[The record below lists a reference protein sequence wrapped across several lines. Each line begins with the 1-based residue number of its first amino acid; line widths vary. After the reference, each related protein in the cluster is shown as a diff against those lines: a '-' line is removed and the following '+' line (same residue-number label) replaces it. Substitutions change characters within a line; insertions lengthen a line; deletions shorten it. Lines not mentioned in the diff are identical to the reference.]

1 MTEKE
6 SLQDLVDHALK
17 IASTDGQAVVQAR
30 EVLEHQIRISNSEID
45 IFKQWKYTVLEVFIA
60 IEGRIGTTEI
70 FNPTRKVVGSEL
82 ADLIKFVRSLQP
94 TPLFSGLQEDIQ
106 TPTKVDQLYD
116 KRIHD
121 FPDRAPDVVTAALN
135 QAKKAGAKRT
145 AGSFFFDETQNV
157 LETSQGFSGEYPA
170 SSFRITLRSFVDSE
184 SQGQGIVVGRMLGD
198 IENQI
203 TQAGH
208 ESGEIA
214 KLAVGGKQGKAGT
227 YDLVMHPT
235 VAADVLGSLA
245 EGANPLLL
253 MMGMSPLKDK
263 IGEKLAP
270 DVLNIWDDGRK
281 PNGLGSAPF
290 DFEGTPTQKS
300 PIFQQ
305 GVLQGVVHNASSARM
320 TQAKSTGNCQLVNF
334 GMGSKL
340 VVPAFSNVVFSE
352 GDSSFEELLEPQRPT
367 IYVTSDWY
375 MRYTNQLEGT
385 FSTIPRDGM
394 FLIEKGEIGQP
405 IQKLRIADNL
415 LRMYANIEALG
426 KTSRQVQWWEVAT
439 PTFIP
444 FVRVKD
450 VPMTAATQ

>member
-6 SLQDLVDHALK
+6 AFQDLVDYTLK
-17 IASTDGQAVVQAR
+17 TASADGQAVVRAR

-45 IFKQWKYTVLEVFIA
+45 IFKQWKYTVLEVFVA
-60 IEGRIGTTEI
+60 IEGRIGTTEV
-70 FNPTRKVVGSEL
+70 FNPTRKIVDKEIAG
-82 ADLIKFVRSLQP
+82 LIKFVRSLQP
-94 TPLFSGLQEDIQ
+94 TPLFSGLQENIQ

-135 QAKKAGAKRT
+135 QANKAGAKRT
-145 AGSFFFDETQNV
+145 AGSFFFDETTNL
-157 LETSQGFSGEYPA
+157 LETSQGFIGEYPA
-170 SSFRITLRSFVDSE
+170 SSYRITLRSFVDPE
-184 SQGQGIVVGRMLGD
+184 SQGQGIAVGRMLGD
-198 IENQI
+198 IENRI

-214 KLAVGGKQGKAGT
+214 KLAVGGKQGKAGV

-245 EGANPLLL
+245 EGANPLFL

-270 DVLNIWDDGRK
+270 EILNIWDDGRK

-320 TQAKSTGNCQLVNF
+320 AQTKSTGNCQLVSF
-334 GMGSKL
+334 GLGSKL
-340 VVPAFSNVVFSE
+340 VIPAFSNIVFKE
-352 GDSSFEELLEPQRPT
+352 GDASFEELLEPRKPT

-394 FLIEKGEIGQP
+394 FLIEKGEISQP

-426 KTSRQVQWWEVAT
+426 KTSRQVQWWEVGT

-444 FVRVKD
+444 FVRVRD